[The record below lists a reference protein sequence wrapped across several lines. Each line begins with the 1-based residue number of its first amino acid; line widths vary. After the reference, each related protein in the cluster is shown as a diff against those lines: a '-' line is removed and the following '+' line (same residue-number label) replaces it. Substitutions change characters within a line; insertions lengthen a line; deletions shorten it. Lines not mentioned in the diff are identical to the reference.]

1 MQITKQQL
9 KRIIKEELENVL
21 EDQTGEEHVI
31 ERVGV
36 SSDERYYV
44 GYIYKDGRYE
54 GVYGSKEEARK
65 FSTKAKAD
73 RALPLLQKRDGYEYT
88 VGPTSLEETQSEETT
103 LAEGFQESYNWFMS
117 LPPEHQSMILK
128 SIGYLTGITSLTT
141 AMMVGWE
148 EINNR
153 MKDK

>member
-1 MQITKQQL
+1 MKLTKQQL

-21 EDQTGEEHVI
+21 EDQTGEEYVI

-88 VGPTSLEETQSEETT
+88 VGPTSLESSVPQEAKEKIFADMVKRNLVPEGGTIED
-103 LAEGFQESYNWFMS
+103 AEFWEVNQGDYGYESAVVLDGKYYY
-117 LPPEHQSMILK
+117 
-128 SIGYLTGITSLTT
+128 G
-141 AMMVGWE
+141 
-148 EINNR
+148 EI
-153 MKDK
+153 

>member
-1 MQITKQQL
+1 MKLSKQQL
-9 KRIIKEELENVL
+9 KQIINEEFESIL
-21 EDQTGEEHVI
+21 EDQATEEHVI

-44 GYIYKDGRYE
+44 GYINKAGRYE
-54 GVYGSKEEARK
+54 GVYGSKEEALN
-65 FSTKAKAD
+65 FSNKAKAD

-88 VGPTSLEETQSEETT
+88 VEPTSLEETQSEETT
-103 LAEGFQESYNWFMS
+103 LTEGFQESYNWFMS

-153 MKDK
+153 MKNK